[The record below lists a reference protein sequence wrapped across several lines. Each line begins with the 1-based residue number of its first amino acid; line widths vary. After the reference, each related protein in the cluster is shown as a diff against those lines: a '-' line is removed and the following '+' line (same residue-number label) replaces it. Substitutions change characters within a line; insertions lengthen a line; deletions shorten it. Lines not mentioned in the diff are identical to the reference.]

1 MGELIQL
8 NKLSLCNNSFTSS
21 IPPSLSNLSQLETLN
36 LSFNFIQGNVFTQL
50 GRLANLKVLDLA
62 HNQLSGRIPPTVFN
76 LSTLQVMY
84 FGNNFFSGS
93 IPSSLSNMP
102 MLQEIQLFSNNLSG
116 SLPSDMCH
124 NLPNLESVDLSGN
137 ALSGRIPPSL
147 HQCKGLKYLTLT
159 SNKLDGYLPTEFGKL
174 PMIEELE
181 FSNNNLTGPLLPLFN
196 LSTLRMANLRYNNF
210 DGELPQEICDK
221 AHSLQHISILN
232 NDVEG
237 SIPRP
242 LQPCAVGAKKNKTTR
257 KLLLGL
263 ALPLIVISILVGFAA
278 LLLSRRKY
286 HEGPDPAMDLQLPMR
301 IPYGELLEA
310 TQRFDERNLLGRGA
324 FGSVYKEFGSKGI
337 VSVKGDVYSYGVML
351 MEVFTKKKP
360 TDEMFVEGLSLKP
373 WIQEAMAGEIV
384 HVLDPDLLKGSERHV
399 LFSKE
404 FSLSNMVELALSC
417 CADSPE
423 KRPTMKDVL
432 YALNKIRT
440 SFLQMVVGSPDSS
453 FIENNNIV

>member
-1 MGELIQL
+1 
-8 NKLSLCNNSFTSS
+8 
-21 IPPSLSNLSQLETLN
+21 
-36 LSFNFIQGNVFTQL
+36 
-50 GRLANLKVLDLA
+50 
-62 HNQLSGRIPPTVFN
+62 
-76 LSTLQVMY
+76 
-84 FGNNFFSGS
+84 
-93 IPSSLSNMP
+93 
-102 MLQEIQLFSNNLSG
+102 
-116 SLPSDMCH
+116 MCH
-124 NLPNLESVDLSGN
+124 NLPNLESLDLSGN

-196 LSTLRMANLRYNNF
+196 LSTLRVANLRYNNF
-210 DGELPQEICDK
+210 DGELPPEICDK

-232 NDVEG
+232 NDVGG
-237 SIPRP
+237 SIPS
-242 LQPCAVGAKKNKTTR
+242 LILIFGYLK
-257 KLLLGL
+257 LGL
-263 ALPLIVISILVGFAA
+263 RA
-278 LLLSRRKY
+278 
-286 HEGPDPAMDLQLPMR
+286 
-301 IPYGELLEA
+301 
-310 TQRFDERNLLGRGA
+310 
-324 FGSVYKEFGSKGI
+324 EFGSKGI

-351 MEVFTKKKP
+351 MEVFTRKKP
-360 TDEMFVEGLSLKP
+360 TDEMFVEGLSLKS

-432 YALNKIRT
+432 NALKKIRT
-440 SFLQMVVGSPDSS
+440 SFFANGSRKSRL
-453 FIENNNIV
+453 